1 MMILIY
7 VLVILLTFGGGG
19 FAGYQHGKKIER
31 AEWQEKEAK
40 QRDELAKEIAAAIAR
55 KSAHESAQQTNLM
68 KVINE
73 KERTINQLNHD
84 LSNAA
89 GRVRIVTKNATC
101 DANTLPGKTESAS
114 QSTESPSDATVR
126 IAGGVRQEIQST
138 DEIINREIWRV
149 YEEKERLK
157 AYAKALRAELEPLVE
172 VVE

>member
-7 VLVILLTFGGGG
+7 VLVILLTFGGGS

-40 QRDELAKEIAAAIAR
+40 QRDELAKELAAAIAR

-73 KERTINQLNHD
+73 KERTINQLSHD
-84 LSNAA
+84 LA
-89 GRVRIVTKNATC
+89 GANRLRITTKSATC
-101 DANTLPGKTESAS
+101 PENSMRRETKDSSK
-114 QSTESPSDATVR
+114 STESTSDATVR

-172 VVE
+172 VVD

>member
-40 QRDELAKEIAAAIAR
+40 QRDELAKELAAAIAR

-73 KERTINQLNHD
+73 KDNTINQLNHD
-84 LSNAA
+84 LASAN
-89 GRVRIVTKNATC
+89 RLRITTKSATC
-101 DANTLPGKTESAS
+101 PENTLRGEAKGASKPTES
-114 QSTESPSDATVR
+114 TSDATVR

-172 VVE
+172 VVD

>member
-40 QRDELAKEIAAAIAR
+40 QRDELAKELSAAIER
-55 KSAHESAQQTNLM
+55 KSNHDKAQQTNLM

-73 KERTINQLNHD
+73 KERTINQLSHD
-84 LSNAA
+84 LASAN
-89 GRVRIVTKNATC
+89 RLRITTKSATC
-101 DANTLPGKTESAS
+101 PENTMRREAESAS
-114 QSTESPSDATVR
+114 KSTESTSDATVR

-149 YEEKERLK
+149 YEEKEKLK
-157 AYAKALRAELEPLVE
+157 AYAKSLHDKLEPLVD
-172 VVE
+172 VVD